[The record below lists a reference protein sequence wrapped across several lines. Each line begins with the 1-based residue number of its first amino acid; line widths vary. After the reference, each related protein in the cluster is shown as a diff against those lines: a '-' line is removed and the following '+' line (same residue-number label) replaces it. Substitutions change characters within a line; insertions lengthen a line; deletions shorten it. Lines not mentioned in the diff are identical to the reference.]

1 MSPELISKIWSIYDT
16 VSVESLRFSIYSKDL
31 NINNLEKKKLRS
43 IINKLNEVSHLCC
56 DVATEATEELNGI
69 DKKRKK

>member
-1 MSPELISKIWSIYDT
+1 MSPELISRIWSIYDT
-16 VSVESLRFSIYSKDL
+16 LILQSSQLRFNSNLL
-31 NINNLEKKKLRS
+31 NINNLEKKRLRDISIKLEEAS
-43 IINKLNEVSHLCC
+43 FLCC